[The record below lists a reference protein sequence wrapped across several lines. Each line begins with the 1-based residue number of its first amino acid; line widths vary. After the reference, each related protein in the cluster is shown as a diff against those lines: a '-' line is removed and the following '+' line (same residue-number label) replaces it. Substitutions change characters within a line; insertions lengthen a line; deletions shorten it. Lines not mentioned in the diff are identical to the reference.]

1 MKRLGWRILV
11 LVSLAGCREPGSL
24 RSGPPENP
32 RDASALSVHRLP
44 QRPYGG
50 VQPAPAVYGS
60 PSISYHG
67 GPVIL
72 AQKVAVIYWSAR
84 TIYNGGPA
92 PGTTGPGANDGS
104 LVGFFLNHLGGS
116 PYYGINTTYYN
127 ASGTHVQNS
136 VTYTQ
141 YWASNTG
148 APANGSNVSQT
159 AVQNKVVAGFNSGA
173 LTYDATTVYL
183 VFTDSAVSQGT
194 LPCPAHTYFFWGT
207 NVVKLGLMARVLDF
221 PGCSVGATL
230 TPNDDPFADDEI
242 SIIAHEVEETNTD
255 PQGNAWY
262 DDYQGQRY
270 ENADKCKD
278 DFGTTYQTPNLA
290 TANMNLG
297 GKDFLVQQNWEIGTY
312 QGCATK
318 SALVTLTLSPK
329 PLSVCLNGSSP
340 IGANTT
346 DEIGNYWSA
355 GTVSWA
361 SSDPS
366 IAPVTPN
373 GSRNA
378 NVAGNAAGTA
388 TITGTLDGLSDASTA
403 TVGTCLAPPTSC
415 TLEYIPYPHYLHVQ
429 WANGDASASTEVW
442 IMQNAGSWQLIK
454 TASPGTTGEFHVVGP
469 GLWDARVRHVKP
481 GYLPS
486 DYCNTN
492 GVTV

>member
-1 MKRLGWRILV
+1 MKRLGLSILV
-11 LVSLAGCREPGSL
+11 LVGLAGCTEPASL
-24 RSGPPENP
+24 PSGPSASPL
-32 RDASALSVHRLP
+32 DASAVMPVHRLP
-44 QRPYGG
+44 QGG
-50 VQPAPAVYGS
+50 VQPIPAVYGS

-84 TIYNGGPA
+84 TIYIGGPA
-92 PGTTGPGANDGS
+92 PGTTGSGANDGS

-148 APANGSNVSQT
+148 VPANGSNVSQT

-173 LTYDATTVYL
+173 LTYDANTVYL

-194 LPCPAHTYFFWGT
+194 LPCPSHAYFLWGS

-262 DDYQGQRY
+262 DAYQGHTY
-270 ENADKCKD
+270 ENADKCQD
-278 DFGTTYQTPNLA
+278 DFGTTYLTANGA
-290 TANMNLG
+290 TANMNIAD
-297 GKDFLVQQNWEIGTY
+297 KDFLVQQNWEIGNH

-318 SALVTLTLSPK
+318 FGVATLSISPS
-329 PLSVCLNGSSP
+329 PIPVCLNATTP
-340 IGANTT
+340 IWATT
-346 DEIGNYWSA
+346 WDEILNPWNA
-355 GTVSWA
+355 GTVSW
-361 SSDPS
+361 SSSNPS
-366 IAPVTPN
+366 SAPITPN
-373 GSRNA
+373 GTRQASLA
-378 NVAGNAAGTA
+378 IIA
-388 TITGTLDGLSDASTA
+388 TLDGVADTATA
-403 TVGTCLAPPTSC
+403 TVGPCLAAPTSC
-415 TLEYIPYPHYLHVQ
+415 TLQYIAGPDYLKVA
-429 WANGDASASTEVW
+429 WVNGDASASTEVE
-442 IMQNAGSWQLIK
+442 IMKSPFDWQLVS
-454 TASPGTTGEFHVVGP
+454 TAAPSITQYFYVLGGQTGLFY
-469 GLWDARVRHVKP
+469 ARVRHVKS
-481 GYLPS
+481 GYLAS
-486 DYCNTN
+486 TYCNT
-492 GVTV
+492 GAVTV